1 MGALGAEL
9 YYSIYSFF
17 LKKTLLLFFFYS
29 NYAPTVMIQRKA
41 VEKGCQQVLWLYG
54 DDHYVTEV
62 GTMNLFMF
70 WINENG
76 GLMAIEIS

>member
-1 MGALGAEL
+1 
-9 YYSIYSFF
+9 
-17 LKKTLLLFFFYS
+17 
-29 NYAPTVMIQRKA
+29 MIQRKA

-76 GLMAIEIS
+76 GLMAIEILWIVLEFRIGCIGYYCPQDFIFLILHLIC